1 MNASALRVGHTTC
14 RILYKKHKLV
24 QEGKKIKEAFN
35 RFCDHHPYLTLE
47 SAVEYFSILG
57 GIEGQIELD
66 YFESVS
72 AMVETNFVENFTGFQ
87 QLVTPSYL
95 LESPYR
101 ELLMSVARGDG
112 KYYSVLRKARL
123 SERIGEHIVNELVDL
138 GVLRIEQS
146 REQPLKSHPK
156 HKLKKELRHYRIQDK
171 LRFVNPFMRFW
182 FGFVSY
188 YKNELQQGKGERFME
203 NFHNH
208 YERLRTLV
216 FEQLCDDLLIDYFAK
231 TTPVLTHGSYWN
243 QHSEFDILVVTSN
256 KKLVLGECKYKDRK
270 VCKNELNKLKAKALQ
285 SGIKVDIYALF
296 SKDGFSK
303 ELLGMKDESLLLFD
317 LNDLQRLCR

>member
-1 MNASALRVGHTTC
+1 VL
-14 RILYKKHKLV
+14 
-24 QEGKKIKEAFN
+24 EGKKIKEAFN
-35 RFCDHHPYLTLE
+35 RFCNCHPYLTLE

-57 GIEGQIELD
+57 GIEEHIELD

-72 AMVETNFVENFTGFQ
+72 AMVEANFVKNFSSFEQ
-87 QLVTPSYL
+87 MVTPSYL
-95 LESPYR
+95 LETPYR
-101 ELLMSVARGDG
+101 ELLTVVARGDG
-112 KYYSVLRKARL
+112 KYYSVLRKAKL
-123 SERIGEHIVNELVDL
+123 SEGVGERIVSELVEL
-138 GVLRIEQS
+138 GILRVELS
-146 REQPLKSHPK
+146 REQPLKTHPK

-171 LRFVNPFMRFW
+171 LRFVNPFLRFW

-188 YKNELQQGKGERFME
+188 YRNALIQGKSDAFMT

-216 FEQLCDDLLIDYFAK
+216 FEQLCNDLLIDYFSQ
-231 TTPVLTHGSYWN
+231 TTPLLSHGSYWN
-243 QHSEFDILVVTSN
+243 QHSEFDILAVTSD

-296 SKDGFSK
+296 SKDGFSN
-303 ELLGMKDESLLLFD
+303 ELLGMRDENLLLFD